1 MIEYQGMEYQID
13 VRNDRQYFCRIY
25 NQGLPLPG
33 PTFFTNIY
41 PTEEEAIE
49 AAKQKIRDYLAM
61 TGEP

>member
-25 NQGLPLPG
+25 NQGLPLLG
-33 PTFFTNIY
+33 STFNTDNY

-49 AAKQKIRDYLAM
+49 AAKAIIQDHRAITD
-61 TGEP
+61 ES